1 VGARSIG
8 RLVTA
13 VTLGWALASISAGPA
28 LAAPSGA
35 SQPERGMPWCSKV
48 LWAGAKIPTTS
59 LARKLG
65 TVERIID
72 NVDMATDAATLVLMV
87 VSGGVAVP
95 GAAVKAV
102 AKLGARMI
110 IRVVKRLGADLAK
123 INRRRA
129 GVRLKPGCVAG
140 VVPYPS
146 LGIYT

>member
-1 VGARSIG
+1 MAARSMG

-13 VTLGWALASISAGPA
+13 LTLGLALAWVMTAPA
-28 LAAPSGA
+28 LAAPIGA
-35 SQPERGMPWCSKV
+35 SATARGMPWCGEV
-48 LWAGAKIPTTS
+48 LWTGAKIPTTN

-72 NVDMATDAATLVLMV
+72 NVDMATDAATVVLMV

-95 GAAVKAV
+95 AAAIKAV

-110 IRVVKRLGADLAK
+110 IRAVKRLRIDLAK
-123 INRRRA
+123 INRRKA
-129 GVRLKPGCVAG
+129 GVRLRLDCVLG